1 MKDKFKELE
10 QFDTPS
16 ITNVVATYPD
26 KEYCLGLYHPW
37 KGKWYT
43 DQTLKCMYP
52 ELGRRA
58 GYVVTCTYGLP
69 DPNYPNLKFAD
80 VLRAVAEMKKPVIL
94 ALKQDMPDEIKN
106 IDGLLGG
113 NMMTALKSAG
123 VVGVLSDGPSRDI
136 DEIRPLN
143 MQYMLTGVCAGH
155 GKFAV
160 HAVNTPVE
168 ICGMMV
174 APGHLPVEDGEDLKP
189 MPQIV
194 IIVDELADLMM
205 VAPGDIV
212 HMDENGAVKFPA
224 KYIDEVISKAKDLQ
238 AIESKRQKMMRET
251 TDVEE
256 LIKIMS
262 GLYD

>member
-1 MKDKFKELE
+1 MSEHEKIEKLK

-16 ITNVVATYPD
+16 ITNVVATYPEKD
-26 KEYCLGLYHPW
+26 YCLGLYHPW

-43 DQTLKCMYP
+43 DQSLKCMYP
-52 ELGRRA
+52 EIGRVA
-58 GYVVTCTYGLP
+58 GYAITCTYGLP

-80 VLRAVAEMKKPVIL
+80 VLRAVGNMEKPVVL
-94 ALKQDMPDEIKN
+94 VLKQNMPDAIKQ

-123 VVGVLSDGPSRDI
+123 VVGVISDGPSRDI
-136 DEIRPLN
+136 DEIRPLG

-160 HAVNTPVE
+160 ESVNTPVE
-168 ICGMMV
+168 VCGM
-174 APGHLPVEDGEDLKP
+174 
-189 MPQIV
+189 Q
-194 IIVDELADLMM
+194 
-205 VAPGDIV
+205 VAPGDII

-224 KYIDEVISKAKDLQ
+224 TYIDEVIEKATRLQ
-238 AIESKRQKMMRET
+238 DIESKRQELMRNT
-251 TDVEE
+251 SDIEE

>member
-1 MKDKFKELE
+1 MNINEKIESLK

-26 KEYCLGLYHPW
+26 KDYCLGLYHPW
-37 KGKWYT
+37 NGKWYS

-52 ELGRRA
+52 ELGRVA
-58 GYVVTCTYGLP
+58 GYAVTCTYGLP
-69 DPNYPNLKFAD
+69 DVNYPNLKFAD
-80 VLRAVAEMKKPVIL
+80 VLRAVAKMDKPVVL
-94 ALKQDMPDEIKN
+94 VLKQNMPDEIKN
-106 IDGLLGG
+106 INGLLGG

-123 VVGVLSDGPSRDI
+123 VVGVISDGPSRDV
-136 DEIRPLN
+136 DEIRPLG

-160 HAVNTPVE
+160 ESVGTPVE
-168 ICGMMV
+168 VCGMQV
-174 APGHLPVEDGEDLKP
+174 V
-189 MPQIV
+189 
-194 IIVDELADLMM
+194 
-205 VAPGDIV
+205 PGDII

-224 KYIDEVISKAKDLQ
+224 TYIDEVIKRATSLQ
-238 AIESKRQKMMRET
+238 EIEAKRQEMMRNT
-251 TDVEE
+251 SDTEE

>member
-1 MKDKFKELE
+1 MKQNNKLEELK

-26 KEYCLGLYHPW
+26 KDYCLGLYHPW

-52 ELGRRA
+52 ELGRTV
-58 GYVVTCTYGLP
+58 GYAVTCTYGLP
-69 DPNYPNLKFAD
+69 DPNFTNLKFAD
-80 VLRAVAEMKKPVIL
+80 VLRAVAKMSKPVVLIV
-94 ALKQDMPDEIKN
+94 KQNMPEEIKN
-106 IDGLLGG
+106 INGMLGG

-123 VVGVLSDGPSRDI
+123 VVGVISDGPSRDI
-136 DEIRPLN
+136 DEIRPLK
-143 MQYMLTGVCAGH
+143 MQYMLTGITAGH

-160 HAVNTPVE
+160 HSVNTPVE
-168 ICGMMV
+168 VCGM
-174 APGHLPVEDGEDLKP
+174 
-189 MPQIV
+189 Q
-194 IIVDELADLMM
+194 

-212 HMDENGAVKFPA
+212 HMDENGAVKFPEECLDDVI
-224 KYIDEVISKAKDLQ
+224 KYAERLRE
-238 AIESKRQKMMRET
+238 IESKRQGMMRNT
-251 TDVEE
+251 NDVEE

>member
-52 ELGRRA
+52 ELGRRV

-174 APGHLPVEDGEDLKP
+174 APG
-189 MPQIV
+189 
-194 IIVDELADLMM
+194 
-205 VAPGDIV
+205 DIV

-251 TDVEE
+251 ADVEE

>member
-174 APGHLPVEDGEDLKP
+174 APG
-189 MPQIV
+189 
-194 IIVDELADLMM
+194 
-205 VAPGDIV
+205 DIV

>member
-143 MQYMLTGVCAGH
+143 M
-155 GKFAV
+155 
-160 HAVNTPVE
+160 PVSYT
-168 ICGMMV
+168 
-174 APGHLPVEDGEDLKP
+174 HLR
-189 MPQIV
+189 
-194 IIVDELADLMM
+194 A
-205 VAPGDIV
+205 
-212 HMDENGAVKFPA
+212 H
-224 KYIDEVISKAKDLQ
+224 
-238 AIESKRQKMMRET
+238 ET
-251 TDVEE
+251 
-256 LIKIMS
+256 
-262 GLYD
+262 

>member
-1 MKDKFKELE
+1 MEQNNKLEELK

-26 KEYCLGLYHPW
+26 KDYCLGLYHPW

-52 ELGRRA
+52 ELGRTV
-58 GYVVTCTYGLP
+58 GYAVTCTYGLP
-69 DPNYPNLKFAD
+69 DPNFTNLKFAD
-80 VLRAVAEMKKPVIL
+80 VLRAVAKMSKPVVLIV
-94 ALKQDMPDEIKN
+94 KQNMPEEIKN
-106 IDGLLGG
+106 INGMLGG

-123 VVGVLSDGPSRDI
+123 VVGVISDGPSRDI
-136 DEIRPLN
+136 DEIRPLK
-143 MQYMLTGVCAGH
+143 MQYMLTGITAGH

-160 HAVNTPVE
+160 HSVNTPVE
-168 ICGMMV
+168 VCGM
-174 APGHLPVEDGEDLKP
+174 
-189 MPQIV
+189 Q
-194 IIVDELADLMM
+194 

-212 HMDENGAVKFPA
+212 HMDENGAVKFPEEYLDDVI
-224 KYIDEVISKAKDLQ
+224 KYAERLRE
-238 AIESKRQKMMRET
+238 IESKRQGMMRNT
-251 TDVEE
+251 NDVEE